1 VNEVPS
7 SDFFGSHAPV
17 ENENDDDDDDDSGGY
32 TALNT
37 YETPG

>member
-17 ENENDDDDDDDSGGY
+17 ENENETTTTIQEGY